1 MRFSRTIPQ
10 PDRSTMLGT
19 VMEQAHTTRPP
30 LWAYLGTVVFTIMV
44 PGSVVGLVPYLISRW
59 ALKPPL
65 FGLGL
70 TRWIGLGIF
79 VIAVPPFADFLGRFV
94 REGHGTPAPI
104 APTRRLVIGG
114 VYRRVRNPAY
124 IAVIAMLVG
133 QALFF
138 GNLDLFE
145 YAFAVAIGF
154 HFFVILYEEPTLR
167 RTFGR
172 DYQDYCRSVPR
183 WVPRLRPDDRG
194 DQR

>member
-1 MRFSRTIPQ
+1 
-10 PDRSTMLGT
+10 MLGT
-19 VMEQAHTTRPP
+19 VMEQAHATRPP
-30 LWAYLGTVVFTIMV
+30 LWAYLGTVVFTVVV

-59 ALKPPL
+59 ELRPPL

-70 TRWIGLGIF
+70 TRWVGLGIF